1 MTDTA
6 MQPDRAPGP
15 RDSAEH
21 EAHSHPGVM
30 TYVAVAVVLTVLT
43 ALEVAVSVV
52 DIPAIESAVLPI
64 LLTLTAGKFV
74 LVVMFYMHL
83 KMDSRLFT
91 WVFVAPLVLAMFMV
105 IGLVIL
111 FKVLPLYAT

>member
-21 EAHSHPGVM
+21 EVHSHPGVW
-30 TYVAVAVVLTVLT
+30 TYVGVAVVLTVLT
-43 ALEVAVSVV
+43 ALEVWVSVTE
-52 DIPAIESAVLPI
+52 IAFIEAAVLPI

-91 WVFVAPLVLAMFMV
+91 WVFVAPLMLAMFMV

-111 FKVLPLYAT
+111 FRILPLYAT